1 MNKLYKQLIMICVLC
16 ISCASFTFVSA
27 ATSAGEGLFNYS
39 PKQLRILF
47 THDLHDH
54 LTATNSGEGGYARL
68 KTQIDIARGKGSN
81 NILVDA
87 GDYSMG
93 TLFQTIFATD
103 APELAIMGEMGYDV
117 TTFGNHE
124 FDFTINGLTSHLY
137 AAKNNSKR
145 YPQIVSSNI
154 IFPQESSMNA
164 SQYKLQQAMKAYGVL
179 DYAIIT
185 KGDIKVGVF
194 GLMGQDASNS
204 TATSQVT
211 FDDTVFVAKKMVKI
225 LKNQEKADIIICL
238 SHSGTWTQK
247 SKSEDEILAKK
258 VPDIDVIISGHTHT
272 KLDKPI
278 IIGDT
283 IIGSCGEYGEY
294 LGEMLLT
301 QNKNGRWNLGEYT
314 LNKIDSSIVENNQ
327 IVNQISQYKELI
339 QHKYLDNFGE
349 SFDRTL
355 AFSPFT
361 FNSIKSI
368 LKEHKEQPIANLITD
383 SFVYAVKKAEGK
395 DYIPITAAI
404 ISAGSLRDSLVDGDI
419 TISQVFSLTPLG
431 IGADGLSS
439 CPLVSA
445 YITGKELKSL
455 AELDA
460 SISPMFDSMQLFLS
474 GISYTFNVN
483 RLIFN
488 KVTNVNIVNEDGI
501 NEMIND
507 DKLYRVVT
515 GMYNAQMLKRVSK
528 KTYNMISVVPKTR
541 EGIPIKDL
549 KDYIIYSKEGSR
561 KVELKEWLAIAQY
574 LASFDNSTGISVIPE
589 RYSTYR
595 GSKIVDNNKSL
606 KLILEKPNKF
616 AKRVYF
622 ILLILVVF
630 IIFLVDTVVKL
641 IRNRSNSKR

>member
-27 ATSAGEGLFNYS
+27 AASAGEGLFNYS

-68 KTQIDIARGKGSN
+68 KTQIDIARGKGGN

-145 YPQIVSSNI
+145 CPKIVSSNI

-164 SQYKLQQAMKAYGVL
+164 SQYKLQQAMKVYGVL

-211 FDDTVFVAKKMVKI
+211 FDDTVSVAKKMVKI

-301 QNKNGRWNLGEYT
+301 ENKNGRWNLGEYA
-314 LNKIDSSIVENNQ
+314 LNKIDSSIAENNEV
-327 IVNQISQYKELI
+327 VNQISQYKELI

-349 SFDRTL
+349 GFDRTL

-361 FNSIKSI
+361 FNSTKSI
-368 LKEHKEQPIANLITD
+368 LKEHKEQPLANLITD
-383 SFVYAVKKAEGK
+383 SFIYAVKKAEGE

-404 ISAGSLRDSLVDGDI
+404 ISAGSLRDSLVDGDV
-419 TISQVFSLTPLG
+419 TISNVFSLTPLG

-445 YITGKELKSL
+445 YISGKELKSL

-488 KVTNVNIVNEDGI
+488 KVTNVNIVNEDDS
-501 NEMIND
+501 NEMIKD

-515 GMYNAQMLKRVSK
+515 GMYNAQMLRRVSK
-528 KTYNMISVVPKTR
+528 KTYNMISVVPKTM

-549 KDYIIYSKEGSR
+549 KDYIIYAKEGSR
-561 KVELKEWLAIAQY
+561 KVEIKEWLAIAQY
-574 LASFDNSTGISVIPE
+574 LASFDNSTGMSLIPAH
-589 RYSTYR
+589 YNTYR
-595 GSKIVDNNKSL
+595 GSKNVDNNKSL
-606 KLILEKPNKF
+606 KSLFEKPNKF

-622 ILLILVVF
+622 LLIILVVL
-630 IIFLVDTVVKL
+630 IIFLVDTVVKF
-641 IRNRSNSKR
+641 IRTRKKSGR

>member
-1 MNKLYKQLIMICVLC
+1 MNKLYKQLIIIGILL
-16 ISCASFTFVSA
+16 ISCVSFTLVCA
-27 ATSAGEGLFNYS
+27 VTSAGEGLSNYS
-39 PKQLRILF
+39 SKQLRILF

-54 LTATNSGEGGYARL
+54 FNGTNSDEGGYARL
-68 KTQIDIARGKGSN
+68 RTQIDIARGKGED

-124 FDFTINGLTSHLY
+124 FDFTITGLTSHLY
-137 AAKNNSKR
+137 AAKNNSKKC
-145 YPQIVSSNI
+145 PQIVSSNL
-154 IFPQESSMNA
+154 IFPQENNMNT
-164 SQYKLQQAMKAYGVL
+164 SQYKLKQAMKAYGVK
-179 DYAIIT
+179 DYTIIT
-185 KGDIKVGVF
+185 KEDIKIGVF

-204 TATSQVT
+204 TATSKVT
-211 FDDTVFVAKKMVKI
+211 FDNTVSVAKKMVKI
-225 LKNQEKADIIICL
+225 LKSIEKVDIIICL
-238 SHSGTWTQK
+238 SHSGTWSQK

-258 VPDIDVIISGHTHT
+258 VPEIDVIISGHTHT

-283 IIGSCGEYGEY
+283 KIGSCGEYGEY
-294 LGEMLLT
+294 LGEMLLI
-301 QNKNGRWNLGEYT
+301 QNKNGRWNLGEYI
-314 LNKIDSSIVENNQ
+314 LDKIDPSIAQDNE
-327 IVNQISQYKELI
+327 IVKQISQYKELI
-339 QHKYLDNFGE
+339 QNKYLDNFGE

-361 FNSIKSI
+361 FKSIKSI
-368 LKEHKEQPIANLITD
+368 VKEHKEQPLANLITD

-404 ISAGSLRDSLVDGDI
+404 ISAGSLRDSLVDGDV
-419 TISQVFSLTPLG
+419 TISNVFSLTPLG
-431 IGADGLSS
+431 VGADGLSS

-445 YITGKELKSL
+445 YISGKELKSL

-460 SISPMFDSMQLFLS
+460 SISPMFDSIQLFLS
-474 GISYTFNVN
+474 GISYTFNPN

-488 KVTNVNIVNEDGI
+488 KVTNVNIVNEDGSK
-501 NEMIND
+501 EMIKD

-515 GMYNAQMLKRVSK
+515 GMYNAQMLKRISK
-528 KTYNMISVVPKTR
+528 KTYNMILVVPKTR

-549 KDYIIYSKEGSR
+549 KDYIIYAKEGSR

-574 LASFDNSTGISVIPE
+574 LASFDNSTGMSVIPE
-589 RYSTYR
+589 HYNTYR
-595 GSKIVDNNKSL
+595 GSKIVDNNKNLKSL
-606 KLILEKPNKF
+606 FEKPNKF

-622 ILLILVVF
+622 LLIILVVF
-630 IIFLVDTVVKL
+630 IILLADTVVKL
-641 IRNRSNSKR
+641 FRNRSNSGR

>member
-1 MNKLYKQLIMICVLC
+1 MNKLYKKLIIIGILLISC
-16 ISCASFTFVSA
+16 ISFTLA
-27 ATSAGEGLFNYS
+27 CNGTSAGEGLINYNS
-39 PKQLRILF
+39 KQLRILF

-54 LTATNSGEGGYARL
+54 FNGNNSGEGGYARL
-68 KTQIDIARGKGSN
+68 KTQIDIARGKGDN

-103 APELAIMGEMGYDV
+103 APELATMGEMGYDV

-137 AAKNNSKR
+137 AAKNNGKKC
-145 YPQIVSSNI
+145 PQIVSSNI
-154 IFPQESSMNA
+154 IFPQENNMNM
-164 SQYKLQQAMKAYGVL
+164 SQYKLKQAMKAFGVK

-185 KGDIKVGVF
+185 KGNIKIGVF
-194 GLMGQDASNS
+194 GLMGKDASNS
-204 TATSQVT
+204 TATSQVK
-211 FDDTVFVAKKMVKI
+211 FDNTVSVAKKMVER
-225 LKNQEKADIIICL
+225 LKSLEKVDIVICL

-574 LASFDNSTGISVIPE
+574 LASFDNSTGMSVIPE